1 MIAVGLYRLLLYLY
15 PSDFRQDFGD
25 EMLDTFASRLEDMNG
40 GVSAVS
46 VLLNELLDGVW
57 NGIAQRYHYRKQR
70 YLSLSAEAQTLSKAR
85 WIVRVASVLNA
96 LFFMIVTIDPYFSEP
111 TPENL
116 VFGVIFTL
124 QLGALLFALRWERV
138 GSVIILTTTFTLAT
152 IVYQSF
158 AFTGLAWMALL
169 GAGLW
174 CLPFVGFGLAY
185 LVLGRRQ
192 VKLGL

>member
-1 MIAVGLYRLLLYLY
+1 MSVVGLYRLLLYLY

-25 EMLDTFASRLEDMNG
+25 EMLDTFASRLGDVD
-40 GVSAVS
+40 GVLSSAG
-46 VLLNELLDGVW
+46 VLLNELADGVW
-57 NGIAQRYHYRKQR
+57 NGIVQRYQYRKQR
-70 YLSLSAEAQTLSKAR
+70 YLSLSEEGQVLSQAR

-96 LFFMIVTIDPYFSEP
+96 LFFVVVTVNPYFSEP
-111 TPENL
+111 TPENM

-124 QLGALLFALRWERV
+124 QLVALLFALRWERV

-158 AFTGLAWMALL
+158 AFTGMAWVALM

-174 CLPFVGFGLAY
+174 SLPFVGFGLAY

-192 VKLGL
+192 VKLFS